1 MSRCWENTL
10 PAFSRAIEKN
20 YTIEC
25 DVRLTLDGDAVVFHD
40 GDLNRLA
47 GQEGYVWQRT
57 AAEMQALSI
66 GGTRDHAPTLK
77 ETLDFVAGRVP
88 IVIELKGI
96 PGHDRGLVERV
107 GDLLRTYPGKA
118 AIMSFDH
125 WLIRDFPIC
134 ARHSGRPD
142 RMGHRDAGDRGAFFH
157 ARARHRLRLLCRRP
171 PAEPVR
177 HLRAR
182 RLGMPVISWT
192 VRDEAAVGLTF
203 KHADQMTFEG
213 FEPEQ
218 FRLPEL
224 CALAARAG
232 GAHIPLKTQRSV
244 DEA

>member
-1 MSRCWENTL
+1 MSELSWLTERPVAHRGLHDLNVEVWENTL
-10 PAFSRAIEKN
+10 AAFGRAIEKN

-57 AAEMQALSI
+57 AAEMQALRI
-66 GGTRDHAPTLK
+66 GGTSDHAPTLK

-88 IVIELKGI
+88 IVVELKGI
-96 PGHDRGLVERV
+96 PGHDRGLAAKV

-125 WLIRDFPIC
+125 WLIRDV
-134 ARHSGRPD
+134 ARYVPGIP
-142 RMGHRDAGDRGAFFH
+142 AGLTAWGTATQEIEAHFSMLAHGISFVSYAVDHLPNRFTSFVRG
-157 ARARHRLRLLCRRP
+157 
-171 PAEPVR
+171 
-177 HLRAR
+177 

-192 VRDEAAVGLTF
+192 VRDAAGVGMTF

-218 FRLPEL
+218 
-224 CALAARAG
+224 
-232 GAHIPLKTQRSV
+232 IPM
-244 DEA
+244 A